1 VTSAFHMP
9 RAAGLFERQGFDVVR
24 FAVDYRVE
32 ERQTTPMTFMPDAD
46 ALDKSSDAIR
56 ELLGRAY
63 YAIKR

>member
-1 VTSAFHMP
+1 MLGAIVVLYAFSTQWV
-9 RAAGLFERQGFDVVR
+9 ADL
-24 FAVDYRVE
+24 VE

-46 ALDKSSDAIR
+46 ARDKSSDAIR